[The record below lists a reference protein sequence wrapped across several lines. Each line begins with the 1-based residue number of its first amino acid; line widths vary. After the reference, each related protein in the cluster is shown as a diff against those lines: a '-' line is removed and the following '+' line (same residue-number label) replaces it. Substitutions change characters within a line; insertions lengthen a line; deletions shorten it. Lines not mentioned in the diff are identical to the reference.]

1 MEDETLN
8 NILNLLQNATNNNNS
23 NNTNNSAP
31 SNNNDI
37 QSLLIKFLLSGG
49 LNQIMNLRNQNT
61 TPPPTP
67 AQSQPEKP
75 RTIDLTNYQRLD
87 WTTTA
92 SSTMSIAAKWICCV
106 MICSEILSS
115 ICVWIKR
122 RIGRTP

>member
-8 NILNLLQNATNNNNS
+8 NILNLLQNASNNNNS
-23 NNTNNSAP
+23 NNTSNNTP

-61 TPPPTP
+61 TPPPAPTP
-67 AQSQPEKP
+67 SQPEKL

-87 WTTTA
+87 
-92 SSTMSIAAKWICCV
+92 
-106 MICSEILSS
+106 
-115 ICVWIKR
+115 
-122 RIGRTP
+122 